1 MSAGGGADVLIG
13 GAGSDLLFGGSNVGV
28 DDKGNALKDVAVYD
42 GTSTGDTAT
51 FTVAEAGFVIC
62 TGVVSAT
69 GECLVV
75 TTENDA
81 VAEMSDSLI
90 SASASP
96 TIYTSVAE
104 VYVAKVDSTYD
115 QVVDGEQD
123 GNPDVIQTFE
133 SDGTTG
139 HGYYANIDGA
149 AGVDIFEGSS
159 DDKFDSDN
167 MTLEKVLQ
175 VTESDG
181 SKFLIYDAHEVI
193 DVYTVTN
200 TSTND
205 VDTVIGV
212 EEFEFS
218 DGTMELGI
226 QVEQTV
232 TFSIETG
239 LTELNNMLGTAF
251 SDEFTSDSSS
261 EIFTGGAGADVITL
275 GDGSGTDRI
284 TDFDISTDKL
294 EIVQN
299 VNDTAIT
306 GASSA
311 LSRITDTSDGALV
324 NLGYSGTGSE
334 QVQHTILLEGVS
346 KDSLSSD
353 NFLVPEIL

>member
-1 MSAGGGADVLIG
+1 
-13 GAGSDLLFGGSNVGV
+13 
-28 DDKGNALKDVAVYD
+28 
-42 GTSTGDTAT
+42 
-51 FTVAEAGFVIC
+51 
-62 TGVVSAT
+62 
-69 GECLVV
+69 
-75 TTENDA
+75 
-81 VAEMSDSLI
+81 
-90 SASASP
+90 
-96 TIYTSVAE
+96 
-104 VYVAKVDSTYD
+104 
-115 QVVDGEQD
+115 
-123 GNPDVIQTFE
+123 
-133 SDGTTG
+133 
-139 HGYYANIDGA
+139 
-149 AGVDIFEGSS
+149 
-159 DDKFDSDN
+159 

-181 SKFLIYDAHEVI
+181 SKFLIYDAHEVL
-193 DVYTVTN
+193 DVYKVTN

-226 QVEQTV
+226 QTEQTV

-324 NLGYSGTGSE
+324 NLGYTGTGSL
-334 QVQHTILLEGVS
+334 QLQHTILLEGVS